1 MICYTACMCM
11 CMYVCVCVCVCVRVC
26 VCVCMCVCVY
36 VCVCVFNA
44 SGVVGFF
51 FYLATAVNVD
61 CSVAVG
67 SASRGVALKPAAQC
81 LVRVHITRLVT
92 RLYYYMH

>member
-1 MICYTACMCM
+1 MLYCVYVYV
-11 CMYVCVCVCVCVRVC
+11 YVCVCVCVY
-26 VCVCMCVCVY
+26 VCVY
-36 VCVCVFNA
+36 VYVYVCVYVCMCVCVFNA

-67 SASRGVALKPAAQC
+67 SASRGIALKPAAQC